1 MASKEMISHANVPP
15 TKKKISN
22 HACNRHHKP
31 KTSSSGQN
39 EHLR

>member
-1 MASKEMISHANVPP
+1 MASKEMNSRAKVPP
-15 TKKKISN
+15 TKKKISI
-22 HACNRHHKP
+22 HACNCHRKP